1 MASNVEQAFEFWIT
15 QFPESHH
22 PLDERRFYDFAE
34 KAAEAEEYID
44 EELLIE
50 RLKQYK
56 HNLTPEQLKDFGK
69 KLDIIREY
77 LQDRKSA

>member
-1 MASNVEQAFEFWIT
+1 MASNVEEAFEFWIT

-22 PLDERRFYDFAE
+22 PLDERRFYDFAD

-44 EELLIE
+44 SEWLIE
-50 RLKQYK
+50 RAGQYK
-56 HNLTPEQLKDFGK
+56 HKLTPEQLQDFGK
-69 KLDIIREY
+69 KLDTIREY